1 MGKQTSTRIMKIRQA
16 YSIQSNVYKAL
27 TEASVLIEELNITV
41 PRAAVLY
48 LKVVERLEPV
58 YKLIVKT
65 NNEIF
70 FPDRV
75 VEKK

>member
-1 MGKQTSTRIMKIRQA
+1 MKIRQA